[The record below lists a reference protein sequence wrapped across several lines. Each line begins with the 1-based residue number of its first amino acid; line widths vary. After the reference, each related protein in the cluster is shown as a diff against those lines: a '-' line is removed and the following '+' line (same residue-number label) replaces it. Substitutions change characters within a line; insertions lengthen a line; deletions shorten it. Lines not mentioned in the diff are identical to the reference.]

1 MATLAGEL
9 GLHKFTHT
17 HTQTMLHCI
26 VNHGRYATTGR
37 PKLPIGLARSASAD
51 HYMGPPWPL
60 HHHDPS

>member
-1 MATLAGEL
+1 
-9 GLHKFTHT
+9 
-17 HTQTMLHCI
+17 MLHCI

-51 HYMGPPWPL
+51 HYMGPPRPL